1 MVGVVFLGAAGLFRF
16 ATEEH
21 PCFTLISISST
32 SSREFFFQL
41 HRVLYDNHK
50 QQHLAATRTFR
61 ELPRDRLF
69 LPDPEGAKIINI
81 RTQSFQSRTTQES
94 HQLVATLLSWKSFRS
109 FRLAVFVDL
118 YMDTISRDKA
128 TEGGSSDEEEAFESA
143 DEGEESSK
151 TAKPT
156 SATSADIRSANSTL
170 KELVGKNDA
179 SPTSQVASG
188 QEMNTET
195 AAERKQNTEMDN
207 DTIEIEKEHEVENLV
222 VEKDPSIKSEHSP
235 SPESVQTIESRS
247 EPEED
252 TDQLNIKTKVSEDE
266 TKTKRIE
273 GGIGKTETDHRGVSV
288 GHEQSPENE
297 DELVAGKNMEERNDN
312 GQNEMSGN
320 VANDQHNDISESF
333 SDVKV
338 EDKLDR

>member
-1 MVGVVFLGAAGLFRF
+1 M
-16 ATEEH
+16 
-21 PCFTLISISST
+21 CFTIITNNNTWEPREHLGNSLGT
-32 SSREFFFQL
+32 GYSSRI
-41 HRVLYDNHK
+41 
-50 QQHLAATRTFR
+50 
-61 ELPRDRLF
+61 PRARD
-69 LPDPEGAKIINI
+69 INI

-94 HQLVATLLSWKSFRS
+94 HQLVATLLSWKSFGS

-170 KELVGKNDA
+170 KELVGKKDG
-179 SPTSQVASG
+179 SPTSQVVSG
-188 QEMNTET
+188 QEISTGT

-207 DTIEIEKEHEVENLV
+207 NTIEIEKEHEVENLV
-222 VEKDPSIKSEHSP
+222 VEKDPSIEKHSP
-235 SPESVQTIESRS
+235 SLESVQTIESRS

-266 TKTKRIE
+266 TENKRIE
-273 GGIGKTETDHRGVSV
+273 GGIGETETDHRGVSV

-320 VANDQHNDISESF
+320 VANDQQNDISESF

>member
-1 MVGVVFLGAAGLFRF
+1 
-16 ATEEH
+16 
-21 PCFTLISISST
+21 
-32 SSREFFFQL
+32 
-41 HRVLYDNHK
+41 
-50 QQHLAATRTFR
+50 
-61 ELPRDRLF
+61 
-69 LPDPEGAKIINI
+69 
-81 RTQSFQSRTTQES
+81 
-94 HQLVATLLSWKSFRS
+94 
-109 FRLAVFVDL
+109 
-118 YMDTISRDKA
+118 MDTISRDKA

-222 VEKDPSIKSEHSP
+222 VKKDPSIESEHSP

-266 TKTKRIE
+266 TENKRIE
-273 GGIGKTETDHRGVSV
+273 GGIGETETDHRGVSV

-320 VANDQHNDISESF
+320 VANDQQNDISDSF